1 MVVVELLALVISVIV
16 LARSSSVVVDN
27 AVKLSLFFGI
37 SQITIGFMLVAVSTS
52 LPELSVSVVSSTIGE
67 GAIAAGNVFGSNIA
81 NILLILGLGAFLYG
95 IKINTSELR
104 DISLV
109 LLLTTLISVYII
121 FSSSVAVRALGFFE
135 GVLLLGCFG
144 AYAWYHLTSKRPEEN
159 NGTEVTKKEAMK
171 AFLFFSMA
179 ILVVIVS
186 SGFVVEYAV
195 RLASLMGIAESFIGA
210 TIIAVGTS
218 LPELSIDLQAIRKK
232 RYGLALGD
240 AVGSNMVNITL
251 VLGVAA
257 VINPIQVIIPV
268 FIAALLFAV
277 IANTVLLYVAAVNKG
292 IGRFGG
298 AAFLLI
304 YAIYIVVIFFLQ
316 LREMQ
321 G

>member
-37 SQITIGFMLVAVSTS
+37 SQITIGFMLIAVSTS

-95 IKINTSELR
+95 IKINASELR

-135 GVLLLGCFG
+135 GVLLLGCFA
-144 AYAWYHLTSKRPEEN
+144 AYAWYHLSSKKPEEN
-159 NGTEVTKKEAMK
+159 NGTEVTKNEATK
-171 AFLFFSMA
+171 AFLFFSIA

-304 YAIYIVVIFFLQ
+304 YAIYIVVIFILQ
-316 LREMQ
+316 LNEMQ
-321 G
+321 T